1 MTKRLIIPVLL
12 FMVAAV
18 ITTVQLLVKDY
29 AYDPYGV
36 SMKIQRGDSAV
47 WSNPAYDDT
56 HWNQMHPIRYKGMW
70 WVRMP
75 ITINSYSTTKGLM
88 IETSASYDAYV
99 DGRYIGSNGRVGK
112 HKAAEVP
119 GNRIHYF
126 ILPALQYTNEPKLLA
141 LRVSN
146 FYERSNPTFIKVRV
160 GDYFSLVRS
169 GLKFAIFIHMLAGVF
184 GIIGI
189 YYFILFIISFRRAHY
204 LLFGILCFLF
214 FLMIGLEYLKTY
226 YLYAYPFQ
234 HYRLLGITGLSFL
247 IAVTLFLFLL
257 YRFQVK
263 GRWLYTTGLCIFLLI
278 IWVMESHWDDRT
290 KSISMA
296 GITVASFLSLYT
308 IYKQQK
314 GATEIFYGIIACL
327 SCYYYFDITFYIGF
341 SFLVI
346 CVLISLSR
354 ELKEERKERAE
365 AVRRSNRLE
374 VELLKKTL
382 QPHFLMNS
390 LSTLMEFIETQP
402 QKSLPFITALASEF
416 DILNEVSALKL
427 IPVTKE
433 LELCASY
440 LEIMSFRKDQNYKL
454 EAVNMDGGEE
464 IPPAVFLTILENGIM
479 HNRFD
484 ACPDVVFRIS
494 LERCGDQKLYT
505 ISIPGK
511 PKAGSLLQKEGTGL
525 KYVKAR
531 LEESY
536 GSRFSILSGTSP
548 TGGWETKIGIKC

>member
-1 MTKRLIIPVLL
+1 
-12 FMVAAV
+12 
-18 ITTVQLLVKDY
+18 
-29 AYDPYGV
+29 
-36 SMKIQRGDSAV
+36 
-47 WSNPAYDDT
+47 
-56 HWNQMHPIRYKGMW
+56 
-70 WVRMP
+70 
-75 ITINSYSTTKGLM
+75 
-88 IETSASYDAYV
+88 
-99 DGRYIGSNGRVGK
+99 
-112 HKAAEVP
+112 
-119 GNRIHYF
+119 
-126 ILPALQYTNEPKLLA
+126 
-141 LRVSN
+141 
-146 FYERSNPTFIKVRV
+146 
-160 GDYFSLVRS
+160 
-169 GLKFAIFIHMLAGVF
+169 
-184 GIIGI
+184 
-189 YYFILFIISFRRAHY
+189 
-204 LLFGILCFLF
+204 
-214 FLMIGLEYLKTY
+214 
-226 YLYAYPFQ
+226 
-234 HYRLLGITGLSFL
+234 
-247 IAVTLFLFLL
+247 
-257 YRFQVK
+257 
-263 GRWLYTTGLCIFLLI
+263 
-278 IWVMESHWDDRT
+278 MESHWDDRT

-296 GITVASFLSLYT
+296 GITCASFLSLYT

-354 ELKEERKERAE
+354 ELKEERKGKAE

-402 QKSLPFITALASEF
+402 QKSLPFISALASEF

-433 LELCASY
+433 LELCESY
-440 LEIMSFRKDQNYKL
+440 LEIMSFRKDRDYKL
-454 EAVNMDGGEE
+454 EAVDLDGGEQ

-484 ACPDVVFRIS
+484 AHPDVVFRIS
-494 LERCGDQKLYT
+494 LERSGDQKLYT

-511 PKAGSLLQKEGTGL
+511 PKAGSVQQKEGTGL

-536 GSRFSILSGTSP
+536 GSRFSILSGASAS
-548 TGGWETKIGIKC
+548 GGWETKISIKC